1 MLKDLG
7 IKKLLTVAYITN
19 QFPSAVE
26 WYVAEEIRQLRR
38 RRVHVIPC
46 SARKVSGSPLPTDLE
61 ELARE
66 TLCLEPIRWRSL
78 LRALFICLLR
88 FHSIGDL
95 VAAALL
101 ESSESL
107 MRRGR
112 TLLHTWLGVY
122 YGLLLRDRGIDH
134 IHVHHGY
141 YSSWIAMV
149 AARLLGIPFSMTLH
163 GSDLLM
169 QAAFMNTKLLECEFC
184 ITVSEYNREH
194 ILAHYPSVDRN
205 KVLVHRLGVE
215 VPLLPSTTRASARTN
230 QIPVLLAVGRLH
242 PLKNHIFLL
251 QACFLLRECGVRFR
265 CVIVGDGPERRKLDF
280 LIHELGIADVVRM
293 VGHVPHENIGEYYES
308 ADLVVLT
315 SLSEGVP
322 LVLMEAMARGKIVL
336 APAIT
341 GIPELV
347 ESGKTGFL
355 YAAGDLEQFVWQ
367 VEQICKSRDA
377 LESVGWAARKH
388 VLRHFEQQKNLEKFA
403 DVFVQRIAHGNRS
416 YANENLVLQQI

>member
-1 MLKDLG
+1 M
-7 IKKLLTVAYITN
+7 
-19 QFPSAVE
+19 
-26 WYVAEEIRQLRR
+26 AEEIRQLRR
-38 RRVHVIPC
+38 RGVGVIPC
-46 SARKVSGSPLPTDLE
+46 SARKVSWSSLPADLE

-66 TLCLEPIRWRSL
+66 TLCLEPVRWRSL
-78 LRALFICLLR
+78 FHALLICLLR
-88 FHSIGDL
+88 FDL
-95 VAAALL
+95 IRDLIATALF
-101 ESSESL
+101 ESSEPL
-107 MRRGR
+107 MRRAR

-122 YGLLLRDRGIDH
+122 YGLLLRDRGVEH

-141 YSSWIAMV
+141 FSSWIAMV

-169 QAAFMNTKLLECEFC
+169 QAAYMNTKLRECEFC

-194 ILAHYPSVDRN
+194 IFAHFPSVDRN
-205 KVLVHRLGVE
+205 KVLVRRLGIE
-215 VPLLPSTTRASARTN
+215 VPLVSSTQTERARTSN

-242 PLKNHIFLL
+242 PVKNHIFLL
-251 QACFLLRECGVRFR
+251 QACFLLRECGMRFR
-265 CVIVGDGPERRKLDF
+265 CMIVGDGPERPKLEF
-280 LIHELGIADVVRM
+280 LIHELRIADVVRM

-315 SLSEGVP
+315 SHSEGVP

-341 GIPELV
+341 GIPELI

-367 VEQICKSRDA
+367 VEQICKSGNA
-377 LESVGWAARKH
+377 LESIGRAARKH
-388 VLRHFEQQKNLEKFA
+388 VLLNFEQQKNLAKFA
-403 DVFVQRIAHGNRS
+403 DVFVQKIANRKRS
-416 YANENLVLQQI
+416 YANENLILQQI